1 MNAKKKF
8 FYLMQFH
15 LLLLFIPMMAG
26 AQLPY
31 QIDSLHFAL
40 KHEKTDTGR
49 ARIYTA
55 LAWSNRV
62 DSVNTALQ
70 YSKVAIEIYEKYRMQ
85 YEANVLCN
93 RLGILYRNK
102 GDYNTALEN
111 FYNVLN
117 SQDSINS
124 ANEIAYAYN
133 NISDI
138 YNRLEKFEKA
148 HQFAQLATDLFS
160 KSGNL
165 KGLAYTI
172 NLRGEIYRNEKDYKT
187 ALELFRKALSIR
199 IKINHRDGMAA
210 SYYNIGEC
218 FFEMN
223 MPDSALR
230 AYEISTDIFK
240 KAGFKHFGYNYIGFG
255 KYYML
260 LGDYKQALQNL
271 HTAYEISN
279 KLNNP
284 NMGFKAAGYLRKV
297 YAHLGDF
304 KNAYYYQTIEVEIID
319 SLIRKEYLNKITT
332 LELNYNFE
340 QKIKISEIEKIR
352 NNAIYEGKLLQQKII
367 TLGLAI
373 IIFSVIVF
381 VVILYR
387 NYQKVSHLHSNL
399 MLSTKKIESQK
410 RAIEEKNIELQQ
422 LNATKDKF
430 FSIIA
435 HDLRNPFNGIIGLSS
450 ILHSNM
456 RKMETE
462 NIEQL
467 LESINEAAIG
477 AHKLLEN
484 LLEWSLAQTGN
495 IVYMPSEIKIRYSV
509 VDIISMTSTIQ
520 ENKKIKIYNEIPE
533 DLEILA
539 DINMMHTI
547 LRNIIMN
554 ALKFTPSEGQ
564 IWIRSR
570 RINNEVYIVIEDTGV
585 GIPQEKLETLFDISK
600 RNSTPGTN
608 LEKGTGLGL
617 LLCKEFVIKH
627 NGRME
632 VESEL
637 DKGTKISIILP
648 Q

>member
-1 MNAKKKF
+1 M
-8 FYLMQFH
+8 
-15 LLLLFIPMMAG
+15 
-26 AQLPY
+26 
-31 QIDSLHFAL
+31 
-40 KHEKTDTGR
+40 
-49 ARIYTA
+49 
-55 LAWSNRV
+55 
-62 DSVNTALQ
+62 
-70 YSKVAIEIYEKYRMQ
+70 
-85 YEANVLCN
+85 
-93 RLGILYRNK
+93 
-102 GDYNTALEN
+102 
-111 FYNVLN
+111 
-117 SQDSINS
+117 SI
-124 ANEIAYAYN
+124 
-133 NISDI
+133 
-138 YNRLEKFEKA
+138 RLELLKNSIKFV
-148 HQFAQLATDLFS
+148 HYF
-160 KSGNL
+160 
-165 KGLAYTI
+165 
-172 NLRGEIYRNEKDYKT
+172 
-187 ALELFRKALSIR
+187 
-199 IKINHRDGMAA
+199 
-210 SYYNIGEC
+210 
-218 FFEMN
+218 
-223 MPDSALR
+223 
-230 AYEISTDIFK
+230 
-240 KAGFKHFGYNYIGFG
+240 
-255 KYYML
+255 
-260 LGDYKQALQNL
+260 
-271 HTAYEISN
+271 
-279 KLNNP
+279 
-284 NMGFKAAGYLRKV
+284 
-297 YAHLGDF
+297 
-304 KNAYYYQTIEVEIID
+304 
-319 SLIRKEYLNKITT
+319 
-332 LELNYNFE
+332 
-340 QKIKISEIEKIR
+340 KISEIEKIR

-367 TLGLAI
+367 TLGMAI